1 MKPDRKEVLEV
12 IGDILLESEIIK
24 GPTRGNKPFILNPK
38 VWNRYGNQGIVLTK
52 NLSESAEK
60 ALILAGLTKP
70 KKIGNDMWSTT
81 PLTDPFV
88 IPKTAKD
95 IAKKYL
101 NDYIDEED
109 K

>member
-24 GPTRGNKPFILNPK
+24 GPTRGSKPFILNPK
-38 VWNRYGNQGIVLTK
+38 VLNRYGQAITLSK

-70 KKIGNDMWSTT
+70 KKIGNDMWRTT
-81 PLTDPFV
+81 AVPDPFV